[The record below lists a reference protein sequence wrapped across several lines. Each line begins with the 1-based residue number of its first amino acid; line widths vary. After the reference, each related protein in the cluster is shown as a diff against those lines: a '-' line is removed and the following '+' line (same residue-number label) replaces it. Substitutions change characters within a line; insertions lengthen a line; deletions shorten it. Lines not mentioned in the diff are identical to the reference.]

1 MSGIVLLHGAVR
13 HPVPPKRQGDPQLAL
28 AMLRDVE
35 AAVTALGH
43 QPLVVEQ
50 PGGQGQ
56 ALAAA
61 LAALD
66 GPVTILNADL
76 PAATSAEIELLERAA
91 PAVVAAGD
99 GTTNAVALADASDFA
114 PVYGPGSE
122 ARFVRLLGAARLEL
136 PGLRDDV
143 DTWEDLQRVRERVG
157 EHTRRYLERRKSA

>member
-1 MSGIVLLHGAVR
+1 MSRFVIPFRPNGKTRL
-13 HPVPPKRQGDPQLAL
+13 GDPQLAL

-99 GTTNAVALADASDFA
+99 GTTNAVALADAGDF
-114 PVYGPGSE
+114 
-122 ARFVRLLGAARLEL
+122 
-136 PGLRDDV
+136 
-143 DTWEDLQRVRERVG
+143 
-157 EHTRRYLERRKSA
+157 